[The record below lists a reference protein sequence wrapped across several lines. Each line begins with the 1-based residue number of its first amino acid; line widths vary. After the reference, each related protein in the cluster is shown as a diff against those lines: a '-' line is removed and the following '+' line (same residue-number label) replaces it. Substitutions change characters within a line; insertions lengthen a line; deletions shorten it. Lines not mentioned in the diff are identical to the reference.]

1 MGFFS
6 LPQRQPT
13 PPTWISVMDA
23 KTLVTAQSV
32 LPALKVSSKEEA
44 LAMLSERAACVVGL
58 DPRDI
63 YNALMERER
72 LGTTG
77 IGSGV
82 AIPHGRMNEL
92 QRPCVVFARLITPIP
107 FEAID
112 EQPVDLLFLLLS
124 PEREGAVHL
133 KALSRISR
141 LLHDTNM
148 CRKLRST
155 TTAEGLRGL
164 LADHLAG

>member
-1 MGFFS
+1 MPVPHHS
-6 LPQRQPT
+6 LP
-13 PPTWISVMDA
+13 VMA
-23 KTLVTAQSV
+23 PHTLVTPQSV
-32 LPALKVSSKEEA
+32 LAALRVSSKEEA
-44 LAMLSERAACVVGL
+44 LAVLAERAASVAGL
-58 DPRDI
+58 DPRAV
-63 YNALMERER
+63 YRALVERER

-77 IGSGV
+77 IGNGV
-82 AIPHGRMNEL
+82 AIPHGRIDEL
-92 QRPCVVFARLITPIP
+92 QYPCVVFARLVAPIP

-141 LLHDTNM
+141 LLHDASL
-148 CRKLRST
+148 CRKLRGT
-155 TTAEGLRGL
+155 VTAEGLCGL